1 MLYADENSF
10 DIGAKITKTKPV
22 ILPIGAVEAHGP
34 HLPLGTD
41 NILASE
47 YSAKIA
53 AETDGF
59 VLPVL
64 PYGQVWSLQDFP
76 GSLTLSNETVTKVV
90 VEIGESLYKKGFRLF
105 VPVSGHLGN
114 MAALKDAARELY
126 AKYPDMIILHI
137 FYPNI
142 QKLAMDVR
150 EGKANHHTYI
160 HACEIE
166 TSLMLY
172 LSPENADMSRAIDDP
187 PILPIDADFTPT
199 PWQNF
204 TKTAVLGEATLA
216 TAEKGEYL
224 IEKTLKT
231 CVELIKLE
239 QEKIRKSTKM
249 E

>member
-1 MLYADENSF
+1 
-10 DIGAKITKTKPV
+10 
-22 ILPIGAVEAHGP
+22 
-34 HLPLGTD
+34 
-41 NILASE
+41 
-47 YSAKIA
+47 
-53 AETDGF
+53 
-59 VLPVL
+59 
-64 PYGQVWSLQDFP
+64 
-76 GSLTLSNETVTKVV
+76 
-90 VEIGESLYKKGFRLF
+90 RLF

-126 AKYPDMIILHI
+126 AKFPDMVILHI

-172 LSPENADMSRAIDDP
+172 LSPENTDMSRAIDDP

-199 PWQNF
+199 PWQTF

-239 QEKIRKSTKM
+239 QEKIRKSTEM